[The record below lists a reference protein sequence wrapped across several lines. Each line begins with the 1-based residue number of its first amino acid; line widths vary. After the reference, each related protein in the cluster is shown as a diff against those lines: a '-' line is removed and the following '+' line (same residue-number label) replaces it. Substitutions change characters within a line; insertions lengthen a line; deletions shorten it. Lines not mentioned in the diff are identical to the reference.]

1 MTDVQSQGDRPF
13 KPFFQ
18 IRNSHGLRGMKITRM
33 LGDVPV
39 CRILS
44 VNLRQCDIVE
54 NVTGNRCLHRVV

>member
-1 MTDVQSQGDRPF
+1 
-13 KPFFQ
+13 
-18 IRNSHGLRGMKITRM
+18 
-33 LGDVPV
+33 V